1 MTRDQV
7 HDSRGPVKGLF
18 KRADGRYMAGYRQ
31 SGRYR
36 MKTLRQNGQGAYDER
51 GAYVDP
57 ITDAKRVQQSLL
69 AGLLEGRIVPRA
81 TRRSPRSSRSGRR
94 EARSASRP
102 ASTRR
107 SSLAGT

>member
-36 MKTLRQNGQGAYDER
+36 MKTLSRTGKEPTTSAAR
-51 GAYVDP
+51 
-57 ITDAKRVQQSLL
+57 TW
-69 AGLLEGRIVPRA
+69 
-81 TRRSPRSSRSGRR
+81 TRSPTRSECSRACSPG
-94 EARSASRP
+94 S
-102 ASTRR
+102 
-107 SSLAGT
+107 